1 MIHAFSRLT
10 NFSKAATLAF
20 LFASLSLGAFADDHA
35 KKEAKKEKKEGNPIV
50 EMQTTSG
57 VIVIELFEKEAPIT
71 VANFLKY
78 VDSGFF
84 NGTIFHRVVPGF
96 VIQGGG
102 FTFDFQRK
110 ETLPP
115 IKNESDNMLKNLK
128 GTLSMARTPD
138 VNSASSQF
146 FINTQDNP
154 NLDYRNKRH
163 GYAVFGKVIKGFDVV
178 QKIEKEPRG
187 QHRANPEAPNF
198 PVIIEKAKRI

>member
-1 MIHAFSRLT
+1 MIRAFSRV
-10 NFSKAATLAF
+10 FTLAL
-20 LFASLSLGAFADDHA
+20 LFTSLSVTASADDHA
-35 KKEAKKEKKEGNPIV
+35 KKEEKKTKKEGNPIV

-57 VIVIELFEKEAPIT
+57 VITIELFEKEAPVT
-71 VANFLKY
+71 VENFLKY

-84 NGTIFHRVVPGF
+84 DGTIFHRVVPGF

-128 GTLSMARTPD
+128 GTLSMARTMD
-138 VNSASSQF
+138 INSASSQF
-146 FINTQDNP
+146 FINTKDNP
-154 NLDYRNKRH
+154 NLDFQNKRH

-187 QHRANPEAPNF
+187 QHRAHPEAPNF

>member
-1 MIHAFSRLT
+1 MIRAFSRLT

-20 LFASLSLGAFADDHA
+20 LFASLSFGAFADDHA
-35 KKEAKKEKKEGNPIV
+35 KKEAKKEKKEANPIV